1 MNRLKIFSQ
10 IALLMAFSLIVGCK
24 QAAKNLNESVPA
36 ESESIITQDSEPF
49 PSELVD
55 FKPIS
60 ENPIFTGT
68 GTETW
73 DQNIRERGFIL
84 KEGDTYHMW
93 YTGFK
98 TERETLSLGYATSM
112 DGLNW
117 ERFAG
122 NPVFSESWTE
132 DMMVLK
138 VDGTYHMFAE
148 GRNDVAHRLTSTD
161 RINWT
166 DHGSLDIRLRDGSP
180 LSEGPYGTPTAWYE
194 NNTWYLFYERNDM
207 GIWLA
212 TSSDLSVWTNVQ
224 DDPVIAIGPEVY
236 DKYGVAVNQIFKYKE
251 WYYAYYHAT
260 EFEDWHE
267 WTTNVAASKDLINWT
282 KYKQNPIMRENKS
295 SGIIIQEEGQFR
307 LYTMHKNVAVHFS
320 QGLK

>member
-1 MNRLKIFSQ
+1 MNLKMIFS
-10 IALLMAFSLIVGCK
+10 LT
-24 QAAKNLNESVPA
+24 
-36 ESESIITQDSEPF
+36 SIIVLILLVSCKETTKKTNTDAPTKLDEVSTIEPEPF

-55 FKPIS
+55 FKPHP

-68 GTETW
+68 GSDTW
-73 DQNIRERGFIL
+73 DQNTRERGFIL

-98 TERETLSLGYATSM
+98 TERETLSLGYATST

-117 ERFAG
+117 KRFAG

-166 DHGSLDIRLRDGSP
+166 DHGSLDLRQADGSP
-180 LSEGPYGTPTAWYE
+180 LSEGPYGTPTGWFE
-194 NNTWYLFYERNDM
+194 NNQWYLLYERNDL

-212 TSSDLSVWTNVQ
+212 TSSDLKVWTNVQ
-224 DDPVIAIGPEVY
+224 DDPVIAMGPEVY
-236 DKYGVAVNQIFKYKE
+236 DQHGLAVNQIFKYKG

-260 EFEDWHE
+260 EYKDWHE

-282 KYKQNPIMRENKS
+282 KYKKNPLLRENKS
-295 SGIIIQEEGQFR
+295 SGILVPEKDQFR
-307 LYTMHKNVAVHFS
+307 LYTMHKNVAIHFS
-320 QGLK
+320 EIPK